1 MSDDDTDE
9 IDTLTQRIH
18 NLHIQLRATER
29 KLKEVQGRQVA
40 RQARGRRRKG
50 APQTPTNSEGNRLYI
65 GDKIRFLT
73 TGRYRSTQGTIV
85 TFGSRFFISKD
96 NTGNII
102 NREYKNT

>member
-40 RQARGRRRKG
+40 R
-50 APQTPTNSEGNRLYI
+50 
-65 GDKIRFLT
+65 
-73 TGRYRSTQGTIV
+73 
-85 TFGSRFFISKD
+85 
-96 NTGNII
+96 
-102 NREYKNT
+102 

>member
-50 APQTPTNSEGNRLYI
+50 AP
-65 GDKIRFLT
+65 
-73 TGRYRSTQGTIV
+73 
-85 TFGSRFFISKD
+85 
-96 NTGNII
+96 
-102 NREYKNT
+102 